1 MPGNPFTD
9 PTWAAD
15 LADTIER
22 VVGTVRDKTTKP
34 IVTVT
39 RGVVYGLLAAIL
51 GIAAVVL
58 LIAMLTRGTQELL
71 DEINVRRSA
80 AVYIS
85 YLAVGGIFSVLGLL
99 VLRKRYSND

>member
-9 PTWAAD
+9 PNWAAD
-15 LADTIER
+15 LADTVER
-22 VVGTVRDKTTKP
+22 VVGSVRDKTTRP
-34 IVTVT
+34 LVTIT

-58 LIAMLTRGTQELL
+58 LVIMLTRGTQELL
-71 DEINVRRSA
+71 DWAKVRRTA

-85 YLAVGGIFSVLGLL
+85 YLAVGGIFSAAGLL

>member
-9 PTWAAD
+9 PNWAAD

-22 VVGTVRDKTTKP
+22 VVGAVRDKTTKP

-39 RGVVYGLLAAIL
+39 RGLVYGLLAAIL
-51 GIAAVVL
+51 GVAAVVL
-58 LIAMLTRGTQELL
+58 FIAALTRGTQELL
-71 DEINVRRSA
+71 DEVNVRRSA

-85 YLAVGGIFSVLGLL
+85 YLAVGGIFSVVGLL